1 MKKYVKYVIIRKT
14 EKCEVFTVKKAILFD
29 LDGTLTDSGEGIINC
44 AQYAFQ
50 QMGYPVP
57 PREEMGVFV
66 GPPLWDTFEKFGI
79 PKERTD
85 EAVRIFRSRY
95 VPIGKYENTP
105 YPGIRELLEALKEA
119 GDILYVATSKPET
132 TAVDILNHFDL
143 SKYFDRICGA
153 DLEKKRNSKDAVIA
167 YLLDL
172 TGSDAEMVMVGDT
185 EYDVLGAAAHGIPT
199 IGVSWG
205 YGSVEKMRSAG
216 AKAIADTPEALLE
229 LLK

>member
-1 MKKYVKYVIIRKT
+1 M
-14 EKCEVFTVKKAILFD
+14 KKAILFD

-85 EAVRIFRSRY
+85 EAVQIFRSRY
-95 VPIGKYENTP
+95 VPIGKFENTP
-105 YPGIRELLEALKEA
+105 YPGIRELLEALGAE
-119 GDILYVATSKPET
+119 GSLLYVATSKPET
-132 TAVDILNHFDL
+132 TAVEVLEHFDL
-143 SKYFDRICGA
+143 AGYFDRICGA

-167 YLLDL
+167 YLLNM

-205 YGSVEKMRSAG
+205 YGDVAAMEKAG
-216 AKAIADTPEALLE
+216 AKAIVNSTEELLE
-229 LLK
+229 MLR